1 MRTTLSLAVTA
12 LMLGLAASAFAQG
25 GDTQNPPA
33 PNAGQSAPTPP
44 NSVPAGSTTSNP
56 GAAGG
61 GSPTIGAQ
69 TGTTGMAQ
77 PAAPSGSTGNNPSG
91 AFQQTVPKPTQ

>member
-1 MRTTLSLAVTA
+1 MRITLSLAVAA
-12 LMLGLAASAFAQG
+12 LTLGVAGSAFAQ

-44 NSVPAGSTTSNP
+44 NSVPAGSTTSSP
-56 GAAGG
+56 SAAGG

-69 TGTTGMAQ
+69 TGTAGMAQ
-77 PAAPSGSTGNNPSG
+77 PPAPSGSTGNNPSG
-91 AFQQTVPKPTQ
+91 AFQQTVSKPTQ